1 MTFSHFAVYNIYRQ
15 IFMEKRIVGSVVD
28 SVTRSRERRKLMME
42 MLERKIRLR
51 ARQLYEERGQIEGR
65 ELEDWV
71 RAESEVLQSSILAPL
86 WNKRQERELAE
97 ARITALRAAWI
108 DLAARDG
115 KSAAI
120 TPPTGS
126 APDQQY

>member
-1 MTFSHFAVYNIYRQ
+1 
-15 IFMEKRIVGSVVD
+15 
-28 SVTRSRERRKLMME
+28 MME

-86 WNKRQERELAE
+86 WNMRQERELAE
-97 ARITALRAAWI
+97 V
-108 DLAARDG
+108 
-115 KSAAI
+115 
-120 TPPTGS
+120 
-126 APDQQY
+126 

>member
-1 MTFSHFAVYNIYRQ
+1 
-15 IFMEKRIVGSVVD
+15 
-28 SVTRSRERRKLMME
+28 MME

-71 RAESEVLQSSILAPL
+71 RAESEVLQASILAPL

-97 ARITALRAAWI
+97 V
-108 DLAARDG
+108 
-115 KSAAI
+115 
-120 TPPTGS
+120 
-126 APDQQY
+126 